1 MTRRIIHVDMDA
13 FYASVEQRDDAL
25 LRGRPVVVGG
35 SPEGRGVVCAAS
47 YEARAF
53 GVRSA
58 MPAARAL
65 RLCPDAVFVPPDF
78 ARYRAVSEDLHAIL
92 HDYTDRIEP
101 LSLDEAYLDVTE
113 PLRPLGSATAIAREL
128 RARIRAE
135 LGLTASAGVGPTKLV
150 AKIASDLHKPDGLT
164 VVSPARVRSFLHPL
178 PVERLWGVGPA
189 TAARLRDLGMRRI
202 ADVAARD
209 PADLAARLGSLGA
222 WLARLA
228 RGDDPREVHAHRDR
242 RSRGAERTFAEDVRD
257 PRALA
262 AAIEAQA
269 NAIAEGLA
277 RAGELGRTIT
287 LKVRYADFDT
297 ISRAETLP
305 RATRDAALIA
315 QVARRL
321 LERTQAMERAV
332 RLVGVSVSGLRDD
345 AEPAQLELPWA
356 GRPPAPDRSGLLAV
370 GL

>member
-1 MTRRIIHVDMDA
+1 
-13 FYASVEQRDDAL
+13 
-25 LRGRPVVVGG
+25 
-35 SPEGRGVVCAAS
+35 
-47 YEARAF
+47 
-53 GVRSA
+53 
-58 MPAARAL
+58 
-65 RLCPDAVFVPPDF
+65 
-78 ARYRAVSEDLHAIL
+78 
-92 HDYTDRIEP
+92 
-101 LSLDEAYLDVTE
+101 
-113 PLRPLGSATAIAREL
+113 
-128 RARIRAE
+128 
-135 LGLTASAGVGPTKLV
+135 
-150 AKIASDLHKPDGLT
+150 
-164 VVSPARVRSFLHPL
+164 PARVRSTGSGWRN
-178 PVERLWGVGPA
+178 ERLWGVGPA